1 MSVDDKRRL
10 LDLLRAQIAEEMA
23 TLVAAAK
30 ASHEAATHE
39 EARPENDKDT
49 RALEQSYLAR
59 GQAARVE
66 ELQEVATRLKF
77 LELRAYDD
85 EGPIGPG
92 ALVEVDVDDE
102 EATFFLVPVG
112 GGRKVR
118 LDDRDVMVV
127 TTTSPVGRALLGK
140 EVGDE
145 FVLEVG
151 RRRRRYAIVASR

>member
-1 MSVDDKRRL
+1 MSLDGKRRL
-10 LDLLRAQIAEEMA
+10 VELLRAQIAEEMA

-30 ASHEAATHE
+30 ASQEAATHE

-77 LELRAYDD
+77 LALPAYAQDD
-85 EGPIGPG
+85 RIGPA
-92 ALVEVDVDDE
+92 ALVEVEVDDE

-118 LDDRDVMVV
+118 LGDREITVV
-127 TTTSPVGRALLGK
+127 TTSSPVGRALLGK

-145 FVLEVG
+145 FVLKIG
-151 RRRRRYAIVASR
+151 PRRRRYTVLSVG

>member
-1 MSVDDKRRL
+1 MSAVDKRRL
-10 LDLLRAQIAEEMA
+10 VELIRAQIAEEMA

-30 ASHEAATHE
+30 ATQEAATHE

-77 LELRAYDD
+77 LELPAYDED
-85 EGPIGPG
+85 APIGP
-92 ALVEVDVDDE
+92 AAVVEVEVDDE

-112 GGRKVR
+112 GGRRVQTAGR
-118 LDDRDVMVV
+118 EITVV

-145 FVLEVG
+145 FELRIG
-151 RRRRRYAIVASR
+151 PRRRRYAIVSVA